1 MCLRQ
6 EERNGCMKRILAIGG
21 VIILVSLYVLT
32 FAMALLSNKKAYANL
47 FNASLYMTFI
57 IPVLLYVYTMIYKL
71 VHGDNR
77 MSNLD
82 DEIKEDSEEN
92 LNTEE

>member
-1 MCLRQ
+1 
-6 EERNGCMKRILAIGG
+6 MKRILAIGG

-32 FAMALLSNKKAYANL
+32 FAMALLSNKKAYANF

-82 DEIKEDSEEN
+82 DEIKEDSKDANNSEE
-92 LNTEE
+92 

>member
-1 MCLRQ
+1 
-6 EERNGCMKRILAIGG
+6 MKKILAISG
-21 VIILVSLYVLT
+21 VVILVALYVLT

-71 VHGDNR
+71 IHGDNR
-77 MSNLD
+77 TGNLD
-82 DEIKEDSEEN
+82 DEIKEDIEEN
-92 LNTEE
+92 NNIEE